1 MTAAAS
7 RSDADEFRVT
17 ASRHL
22 LHARSSVRLDTLVA
36 PDGTA
41 FDREVVEHDDAV
53 AMVAVDAEGRVALVR
68 QYRHPTAGHLLEIPA
83 GTLDVPG
90 ESVEAAAR
98 RELAEE
104 AGLAAA
110 TLRPLGRVWNSAGW
124 SDEATTLLLATE
136 LRPVPP
142 PPGYA
147 PRDEEAAIEVT
158 WRPLADLVAEA
169 LDGRL
174 TDAKT
179 VIGVLRA
186 GGVLGVGPSGGGRG
200 AP

>member
-1 MTAAAS
+1 MS
-7 RSDADEFRVT
+7 GPDAPDVLRVT

-22 LHARSSVRLDTLVA
+22 LHARSSVRLDTLVD
-36 PDGTA
+36 PEGSA
-41 FDREVVEHDDAV
+41 FEREVVEHDDAV
-53 AMVAVDAEGRVALVR
+53 AVVAVDREGRVALVH
-68 QYRHPTAGHLLEIPA
+68 QYRHPTGGHLLEIPA

-90 ESVEAAAR
+90 ESVEAAAH

-104 AGLAAA
+104 TGLAAG

-124 SDEATTLLLATE
+124 SDETTTLLLATD

-142 PPGYA
+142 PEGFV
-147 PRDEEAAIEVT
+147 PRAEEAAMEVIR
-158 WRPLADLVAEA
+158 RPLAELVAEA
-169 LDGRL
+169 LDGTL

-186 GGVLGVGPSGGGRG
+186 AAVLGVAAGPGGTDG
-200 AP
+200 A